1 MLLQRCRLVIH
12 NKELGFLPFYSS
24 IVFGDFY
31 AVMNNKV
38 ASLLQLSYGL
48 PMKCYFDAMEMK
60 GLIVKDE
67 VRSHSP
73 KFSGYL
79 IVNFYIPR

>member
-1 MLLQRCRLVIH
+1 MILQRCCLVIH
-12 NKELGFLPFYSS
+12 NKELGLLSFYSS
-24 IVFGDFY
+24 IVSGGFY

-38 ASLLQLSYGL
+38 ASLLQLPYGL
-48 PMKCYFDAMEMK
+48 PMKYYFDAMALK

-73 KFSGYL
+73 NL
-79 IVNFYIPR
+79 VTI